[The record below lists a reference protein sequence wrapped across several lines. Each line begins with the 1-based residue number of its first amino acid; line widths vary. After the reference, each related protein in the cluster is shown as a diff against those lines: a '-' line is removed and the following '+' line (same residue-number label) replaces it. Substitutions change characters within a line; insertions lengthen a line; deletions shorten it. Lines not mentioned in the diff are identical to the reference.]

1 MGDTKNHTPKS
12 DKTMSD
18 GPAKDAGYMKTKVLD
33 GESSNSCEA
42 YDGNA
47 VFPLAE
53 KNYLDGAN
61 GL

>member
-18 GPAKDAGYMKTKVLD
+18 GPAKDAGYI
-33 GESSNSCEA
+33 
-42 YDGNA
+42 
-47 VFPLAE
+47 AE